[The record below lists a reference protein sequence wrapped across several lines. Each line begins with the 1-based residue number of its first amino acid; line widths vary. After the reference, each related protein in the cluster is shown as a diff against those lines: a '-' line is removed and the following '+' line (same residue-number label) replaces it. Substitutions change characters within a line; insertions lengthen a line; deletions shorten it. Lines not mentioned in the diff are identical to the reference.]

1 LPADAFFP
9 DERPI
14 IVDDQ
19 FPWQSTGGAAAQL
32 GWRIFFDERL
42 SRTGTTACASC
53 HRPEYSFADPR
64 RVSVSDSG
72 RRGQRHAP
80 SLINAGFSPLF
91 MWDGAFSN
99 A

>member
-1 LPADAFFP
+1 MMRLIWLGTLSVCAYAATPTFSKDVA
-9 DERPI
+9 PI
-14 IVDDQ
+14 
-19 FPWQSTGGAAAQL
+19 L
-32 GWRIFFDERL
+32 YKN
-42 SRTGTTACASC
+42 CASC